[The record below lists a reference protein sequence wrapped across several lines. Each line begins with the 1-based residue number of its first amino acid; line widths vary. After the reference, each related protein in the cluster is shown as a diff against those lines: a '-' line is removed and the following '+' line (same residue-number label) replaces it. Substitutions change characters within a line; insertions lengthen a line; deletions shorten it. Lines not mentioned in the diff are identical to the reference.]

1 MKHFQLIVFLILSGS
16 SFGQT
21 VYVDPAVSAATAAHS
36 VIIDTQL
43 KATNE
48 RLTLIER
55 GQLAI
60 TGNLTIV
67 NSMQDKIYKGL
78 SEVSSILT
86 NLSNVQ
92 EIARMA
98 TAISGDLNDV
108 LEIAKENPALLLFAE
123 RNAVLFQQRATSLAL
138 EVSSFV
144 LKGGENNL
152 MDAGERSK
160 LINQIL
166 TEMVILRSH
175 TYGMYRAMYFAQMKG
190 FVKALNP
197 FQGYI
202 NVDIQLAQDIARKT
216 KTLQP

>member
-1 MKHFQLIVFLILSGS
+1 MKQLHLFLFLILSGS
-16 SFGQT
+16 AFGQA
-21 VYVDPAVSAATAAHS
+21 VYVDPAVSSATAAHS
-36 VIIDTQL
+36 AIINSQL

-67 NSMQDKIYKGL
+67 NTMQDKIYKGL

-92 EIARMA
+92 EIARMG
-98 TAISGDLNDV
+98 TAISGDLNEVMD
-108 LEIAKENPALLLFAE
+108 LAQENPALLLFAE
-123 RNAVLFQQRATSLAL
+123 RNAVLFQQRATALAL

-166 TEMVILRSH
+166 TEMVILRSY

-190 FVKALNP
+190 FVKVLNP

-202 NVDIQLAQDIARKT
+202 NVDIQLAQDIARKA
-216 KTLQP
+216 KTLR

>member
-67 NSMQDKIYKGL
+67 NTMQDKIYKGL

-108 LEIAKENPALLLFAE
+108 MDMAKENPALLLFAE
-123 RNAVLFQQRATSLAL
+123 RNATMFQQRATSLAL

-166 TEMVILRSH
+166 TEMVILRSY
-175 TYGMYRAMYFAQMKG
+175 TYGMYRSMYFAQMKG

-202 NVDIQLAQDIARKT
+202 NVDIQLAQDIARKA